1 MKNRWVRMSMFSL
14 AAVILAAA
22 CSGGEDDV
30 ASGMTIQSGSGGNGL
45 TVTLANSDGLIRR
58 GSQNFTL
65 TFSDASGKPVDV
77 GAAAVTFH
85 MPATGTMPAM
95 NSTATLVTTATP
107 GIYRG
112 TVDLTMA
119 GAWQARIVYEG
130 AAGSGEATLPIAA
143 Q

>member
-1 MKNRWVRMSMFSL
+1 MKNIWVRMPMLSL
-14 AAVILAAA
+14 AAVVLAAA
-22 CSGGEDDV
+22 CSSRGDDV

-45 TVTLANSDGLIRR
+45 TVTLANSGGLLRR
-58 GSQNFTL
+58 GSQDFTL
-65 TFSDASGKPVDV
+65 KFSDASGKPVDV

-85 MPATGTMPAM
+85 MPAMGTMPAM
-95 NSTATLVTTATP
+95 NTTATLVTTDTP

-112 TVDLTMA
+112 TVDLAMA

-130 AAGSGEATLPIAA
+130 AAGSGEATLPITA